1 MVVQMQPD
9 NKAKDNLAS
18 GESFPGLLALCD
30 GLYLLCY
37 CLDLLRIVIWA
48 LLRKKNSNF
57 VA

>member
-9 NKAKDNLAS
+9 DKAQGNFGS

-37 CLDLLRIVIWA
+37 CLDLLGIVI
-48 LLRKKNSNF
+48 
-57 VA
+57 